1 MNAVNSQDYAEPYID
16 MFRQYVKDNDV
27 EPVFKMEVIIHTKN
41 KNIGNDDQIYLH
53 AFLISRDYEN
63 NIGDHI
69 EAQISI
75 PPGTFI
81 EDVFPYLDNCEVT
94 IRTIKQYATTNG
106 SVKKPFVTTVKYK
119 AIYLKDKN
127 KNIPNNKLYSKI
139 DMNQQMAVIVTLQ
152 LIEKS
157 VEALR
162 IKTTGGSFSISGVS
176 GVKEAV
182 RTVLSSEAS
191 KVLVENK
198 PCLDF
203 IQIEE
208 PDNPGKL
215 ESLTMPSYSRIIE
228 IPDYVQEKS
237 VGVYSSGLGCYVQKC
252 TTKPGVIKTGMWMY
266 PLYAVKRAKSET
278 MEVYCPTIESNLT
291 GLPGAIYKDNRF
303 ILLAYK
309 PSIQVN
315 DKEAAVMSQGSGFRS
330 ADASKMMVKPVK
342 VTAKGPVF
350 EREKLNTEVIYKE
363 RDDGINFAV
372 NKGTYFNNFALASSV
387 MKGKLSFIILQISN
401 LDHDIIRPGVNIRL
415 STLVM
420 KPLIENSEAKVPRI
434 YDCNVL
440 QAVFNYTNNNP
451 SPLMSVVSRFTS
463 LTCHAT
469 LKLCSEER
477 LNETTA
483 TPINA
488 QSIESI

>member
-1 MNAVNSQDYAEPYID
+1 MNAVNTQDYAEPYIK
-16 MFRQYVKDNDV
+16 MFKEYVRDNQID
-27 EPVFKMEVIIHTKN
+27 PIFKMEVLIHTKD
-41 KNIGNDDQIYLH
+41 KDIGNDDQIYLH
-53 AFLISRDYEN
+53 ALMVSRDYEK

-94 IRTIKQYATTNG
+94 IRTVKQYTTTSG
-106 SVKKPFVTTVKYK
+106 TSKRAFVSTVKYK
-119 AIYLKDKN
+119 AIFLKDKN
-127 KNIPNNKLYSKI
+127 KSIPNNKLYSKI
-139 DMNQQMAVIVTLQ
+139 DMNQQLPLIVTLQ
-152 LIEKS
+152 LIDKS

-162 IKTTGGSFSISGVS
+162 IKTAGGSFSISGVS

-191 KVLVENK
+191 KVFVENK

-252 TTKPGVIKTGMWMY
+252 AMTPTVIKTGMWLY
-266 PLYAVKRAKSET
+266 PLYAVKREKSET
-278 MEVYCPTIESNLT
+278 IEAYCPSIESSLT
-291 GLPGAIYKDNRF
+291 GLPGAIYKDNRY

-309 PSIQVN
+309 PSIQAN
-315 DKEAAVMSQGSGFRS
+315 DKEAGVMTYGSGFRS
-330 ADASKMMVKPVK
+330 ADASKMMTKPVK
-342 VTAKGPVF
+342 VTPKGPVF

-363 RDDGINFAV
+363 REDGINFAV
-372 NKGTYFNNFALASSV
+372 NKGTYFNNFALASSI
-387 MKGKLSFIILQISN
+387 MKAKLSFITLQVSN
-401 LDHDIIRPGVNIRL
+401 LDHDVIRPGVNIRL
-415 STLVM
+415 STLILE
-420 KPLIENSEAKVPRI
+420 PLKGNTEAKKPRI

-440 QAVFNYTNNNP
+440 QALFNYTNNNP
-451 SPLMSVVSRFTS
+451 SPLMSTVSRFTS

-469 LKLCSEER
+469 LKLCVEER
-477 LNETTA
+477 SNATTA
-483 TPINA
+483 TPTA
-488 QSIESI
+488 TQPVRPV